1 MLNWRNFL
9 DFGSGTQ
16 QKVGPLKGLV
26 NTPFAFESVR
36 DNDLIELL
44 WLIADVNEVNT
55 KRLVNFNAQ
64 VIPSLLKA
72 DGELLKQWSETTE
85 QRGKIDLQVKDKDGT
100 VRAVHRSFEQMLRIG
115 HMHAS

>member
-44 WLIADVNEVNT
+44 WLIADVHEVNT
-55 KRLVNFNAQ
+55 KRLVDFDERA
-64 VIPSLLKA
+64 IPSIFRN
-72 DGELLKQWSETTE
+72 DEGLLKQWSKATK
-85 QRGKIDLQVKDKDGT
+85 QWGLHQSR
-100 VRAVHRSFEQMLRIG
+100 FERQ
-115 HMHAS
+115 